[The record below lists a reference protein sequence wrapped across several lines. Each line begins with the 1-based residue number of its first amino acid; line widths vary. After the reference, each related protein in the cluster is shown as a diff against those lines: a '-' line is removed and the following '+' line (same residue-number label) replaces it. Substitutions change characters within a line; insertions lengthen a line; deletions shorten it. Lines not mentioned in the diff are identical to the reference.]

1 MAERPL
7 GLTIICI
14 LGFIMALLYI
24 VGSAY
29 MLLMGGAM
37 MAYFGVMGSL
47 AAGMGGLLMA
57 ISILA
62 LLLSIAF
69 LISLV
74 WLWQMKRIGW
84 AIAMVLNIILLI
96 IGLANFNVFGVILAL
111 IIVIYLYVKRGLFR

>member
-84 AIAMVLNIILLI
+84 AIAMVLNIILII